1 MKESRVGVSEVI
13 SALTE
18 AERAVGADAHTAAVR
33 RLEKILTRGEG
44 FTASAEFEL
53 KGKKSRRA
61 PSSSSSSSSTPTE
74 AEDHHIEKMANLFAN
89 ELSELQQGDSKF
101 GGSDEE
107 LTILRLCLARSGR
120 PC

>member
-33 RLEKILTRGEG
+33 RLEKILTGGEG

>member
-61 PSSSSSSSSTPTE
+61 PSSSSSTPTE